1 MLDFERYN
9 PSFFTFFQASRVL
22 VLQDMNHQESI
33 ATWINIVF
41 VGFLL
46 DVKMKLVSMM
56 EKMEFAWVNTSTEC

>member
-1 MLDFERYN
+1 
-9 PSFFTFFQASRVL
+9 
-22 VLQDMNHQESI
+22 MNHQENI
-33 ATWINIVF
+33 VTWINIVF